1 MSHHTGARRSTV
13 DCKKDDKTDEIVKFS
28 SKIAELERKIADLQ
42 NQIAAKETCEKYE
55 ENQTEKPI
63 RDAGNN
69 HEENILKMFC
79 DIASRES
86 SESDQQLSPNEIEK
100 DKDIAENNKSDD
112 S

>member
-1 MSHHTGARRSTV
+1 
-13 DCKKDDKTDEIVKFS
+13 
-28 SKIAELERKIADLQ
+28 
-42 NQIAAKETCEKYE
+42 
-55 ENQTEKPI
+55 
-63 RDAGNN
+63 
-69 HEENILKMFC
+69 MFC